1 MTLKVKAQCCF
12 SVVHK
17 NRATCLPLK
26 SNYSMVVPVVSTKH
40 DIKLF
45 FPNPTKKKRKNNRFD
60 RNLTTKFVLLKIS

>member
-1 MTLKVKAQCCF
+1 
-12 SVVHK
+12 
-17 NRATCLPLK
+17 
-26 SNYSMVVPVVSTKH
+26 MVVPVVSTKH